1 MLFRSKLKEQSVKN
15 GVEGVRVI
23 GRDELF
29 SLEPNVSKSAVA
41 ALYAPTGAIINPWEY
56 TLAMAE
62 TAVKNGVKLKLCTK
76 AEDIKKTDGGYTV
89 KTNKGDFSARYII
102 NCTGT
107 DCDKIH
113 NTIAS
118 EAFKIIPSKGEYK
131 LLDKDAGK
139 IVSHTVFQCPN
150 KNGKGVLV
158 SPTVHGNLIV
168 GPNSVP
174 SESHD
179 VSTTAEGLSFV
190 TESSVKSVPDI
201 NFRSTIRTFAGVR
214 ANSDKDDFII
224 EFAAENFLDV
234 AGIKSPGLSAAPA
247 IALYVIGKLRG
258 NGLEL
263 KEKKEYIKTREKV
276 RINELSPEE
285 KNEYIKKNPLYGRVI
300 CRCETVTEG
309 EIVDSLRS
317 PIPPVSVDGVKR
329 RVNAGMGRCQGG
341 FCGPRVVE
349 ILSRE
354 LGVPACKIVKDIENS
369 YILTEGE
376 R

>member
-1 MLFRSKLKEQSVKN
+1 MLFR
-15 GVEGVRVI
+15 
-23 GRDELF
+23 
-29 SLEPNVSKSAVA
+29 
-41 ALYAPTGAIINPWEY
+41 
-56 TLAMAE
+56 
-62 TAVKNGVKLKLCTK
+62 
-76 AEDIKKTDGGYTV
+76 
-89 KTNKGDFSARYII
+89 
-102 NCTGT
+102 
-107 DCDKIH
+107 
-113 NTIAS
+113 
-118 EAFKIIPSKGEYK
+118 
-131 LLDKDAGK
+131 
-139 IVSHTVFQCPN
+139 
-150 KNGKGVLV
+150 
-158 SPTVHGNLIV
+158 
-168 GPNSVP
+168 
-174 SESHD
+174 
-179 VSTTAEGLSFV
+179 SFV